1 VKRKKCAQKEFDR
14 ADIVRDVRYN
24 VLPMS
29 QAAHHQY
36 IRGDSHFSSFGEYA
50 SKSRFAN
57 YLPTLGLA
65 GWPYTQGI
73 PRGRSRCNQPGR
85 GLILQNDSTRT
96 KG

>member
-36 IRGDSHFSSFGEYA
+36 IRGDSHFLLPGDLSS
-50 SKSRFAN
+50 KNRFAN
-57 YLPTLGLA
+57 YLP
-65 GWPYTQGI
+65 
-73 PRGRSRCNQPGR
+73 
-85 GLILQNDSTRT
+85 
-96 KG
+96 KVE